1 MAAVTV
7 YVTVPPGTASQVNS
21 PAAPTGV
28 AALQL
33 VVTASPGNKIE
44 VLPAGFGKLFVS
56 VTVKVVPS
64 LTISV
69 GPRSCIDVQKPVE
82 ANAAGEYVAESTVV
96 QP

>member
-7 YVTVPPGTASQVNS
+7 YVTVPPGTASHVNS
-21 PAAPTGV
+21 PVAPTGV
-28 AALQL
+28 AAVQL

-56 VTVKVVPS
+56 VTVKLVPS

-69 GPRSCIDVQKPVE
+69 GPGSCTEGQNPIE
-82 ANAAGEYVAESTVV
+82 ANAAGEYVAEPVL

>member
-7 YVTVPPGTASQVNS
+7 YVTVPPGTASQVNT

-33 VVTASPGNKIE
+33 VVTAKPGNKID

-56 VTVKVVPS
+56 VTVNVDPS

-69 GPRSCIDVQKPVE
+69 GPGSCTEGQNPSVAK
-82 ANAAGEYVAESTVV
+82 AAGEYVAELTVL

>member
-7 YVTVPPGTASQVNS
+7 YVTVPPGTASQVS
-21 PAAPTGV
+21 RPATPTGEV
-28 AALQL
+28 ALQL
-33 VVTASPGNKIE
+33 VTTANPGNNIE
-44 VLPAGFGKLFVS
+44 VLPAGFGRPFVS

-69 GPRSCIDVQKPVE
+69 GPGSCTVGQNPIV
-82 ANAAGEYVAESTVV
+82 ANAAGEYVAELTVL

>member
-1 MAAVTV
+1 V
-7 YVTVPPGTASQVNS
+7 YVTVPPGTASHVNT
-21 PAAPTGV
+21 PATPTGV

-33 VVTASPGNKIE
+33 VVTANPGNKID

-69 GPRSCIDVQKPVE
+69 GPGICTEGQNPRV
-82 ANAAGEYVAESTVV
+82 ANAAGEYVAELTVL